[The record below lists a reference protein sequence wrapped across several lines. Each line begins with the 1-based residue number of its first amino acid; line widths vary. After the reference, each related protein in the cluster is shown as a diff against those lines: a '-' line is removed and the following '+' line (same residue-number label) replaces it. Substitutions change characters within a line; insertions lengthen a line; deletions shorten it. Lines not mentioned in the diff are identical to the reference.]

1 MLVNPFQL
9 SNMMPDYS
17 RMIGIPIN
25 VTGTAPSDGYISI
38 VGRGAAGG
46 EKQLTEAVGLRI
58 NDVPVFTWGGQ
69 HQNSTDSNGAMF
81 PIAKGQKYQTS
92 SPAVGSITA
101 FWINF
106 IPCKGA

>member
-58 NDVPVFTWGGQ
+58 NDVPVFTWGGAAPKL
-69 HQNSTDSNGAMF
+69 NGFKRCNVSYCKRSKISNKFTGGWF
-81 PIAKGQKYQTS
+81 NNC
-92 SPAVGSITA
+92 
-101 FWINF
+101 FLD
-106 IPCKGA
+106 